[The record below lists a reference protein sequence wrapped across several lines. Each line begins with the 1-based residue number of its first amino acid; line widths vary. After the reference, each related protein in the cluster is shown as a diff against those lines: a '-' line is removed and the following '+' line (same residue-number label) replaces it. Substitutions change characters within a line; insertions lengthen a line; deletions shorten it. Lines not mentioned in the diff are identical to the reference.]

1 MNVYYSTTDNHHDS
15 FVKLNDDDH
24 IAVSDAWTKY
34 TFTVPEGTRYFAV
47 RCVRRV
53 VMLMI
58 DNFEYAPYDGSC
70 EASTLLG
77 YNVYRNNVKINN
89 ELVTTNSFT
98 DTEAGHPDAVYTVT
112 AVYDS
117 GESSLSNEAMLT
129 PTGIDQ
135 TGSDATATETER
147 YAIDGRRL
155 TSPERGV
162 NIVRM
167 SDGKVR
173 KIIVK

>member
-1 MNVYYSTTDNHHDS
+1 M
-15 FVKLNDDDH
+15 
-24 IAVSDAWTKY
+24 
-34 TFTVPEGTRYFAV
+34 
-47 RCVRRV
+47 
-53 VMLMI
+53 
-58 DNFEYAPYDGSC
+58 
-70 EASTLLG
+70 
-77 YNVYRNNVKINN
+77 
-89 ELVTTNSFT
+89 
-98 DTEAGHPDAVYTVT
+98 T

-117 GESSLSNEAMLT
+117 GESCLSNEAMLT

-135 TGSDATATETER
+135 TGSDATATETGR